1 MSSALYALGHWA
13 VRRRRLVVALWV
25 ALIVILGASAGLLQR
40 GMADAFEIPG
50 TQSQK
55 AMDAL
60 SSRFPEFAGASGQ
73 VVVSAPAGSK
83 VTDPAVTARIED
95 LTARYAALPH
105 VSGATSPFNELV
117 KGTVAPD
124 GSAAIIAVQ
133 LDLASDDVTDSTR
146 EPLIALAHE
155 ATAAGLT
162 TSVGGAL
169 FTPTAPEMSITEGLG
184 VVVALIVLVVTL
196 GSAIAAGIPLLTS
209 LLGVAMSMS
218 FILIATHFT
227 TITSTAPFLALMIG
241 LAVGIDYALFIL
253 SRHRDL
259 LAEGVEVEEAAA
271 QATGTAGSAV
281 VFAGAT
287 VAIAL
292 LALGVAQIPFLSV
305 MGIAAAVGVGCAV
318 VVALTLLPALI
329 GAAGTRLTPK
339 RVADAHH
346 ARRHTSWSASW
357 VRLVTKVPALTAV
370 LVIGAG
376 PSGRRSTR
384 WRAPSGRV
392 PTRRSPSPSTSSRRP
407 THSES
412 SPTSRR
418 WCWPRPGSPR
428 RASPPRTAAPTLA

>member
-1 MSSALYALGHWA
+1 
-13 VRRRRLVVALWV
+13 
-25 ALIVILGASAGLLQR
+25 
-40 GMADAFEIPG
+40 MADAFEIPG

-133 LDLASDDVTDSTR
+133 LDLASDDVTDATR
-146 EPLIALAHE
+146 HEPLIALAHE

-271 QATGTAGSAV
+271 WATGTAGSAV
-281 VFAGAT
+281 VFAAPPSPSRCWPSASPRSRSCRSWASLRRS
-287 VAIAL
+287 VS
-292 LALGVAQIPFLSV
+292 GVRSSSPSPS
-305 MGIAAAVGVGCAV
+305 
-318 VVALTLLPALI
+318 PALI

-357 VRLVTKVPALTAV
+357 VRLVTKVPALTAI
-370 LVIGAG
+370 LVIGGLGVAALPARDLTLALPNNGDVSPRVDPAG
-376 PSGRRSTR
+376 GVRHGGARLRAGCQRAARHHPRHRRDDR
-384 WRAPSGRV
+384 
-392 PTRRSPSPSTSSRRP
+392 PTRSRRR
-407 THSES
+407 HREDGSGHARDRLDE
-412 SPTSRR
+412 RR
-418 WCWPRPGSPR
+418 HPEPR
-428 RASPPRTAAPTLA
+428 RRHWRDRRDS